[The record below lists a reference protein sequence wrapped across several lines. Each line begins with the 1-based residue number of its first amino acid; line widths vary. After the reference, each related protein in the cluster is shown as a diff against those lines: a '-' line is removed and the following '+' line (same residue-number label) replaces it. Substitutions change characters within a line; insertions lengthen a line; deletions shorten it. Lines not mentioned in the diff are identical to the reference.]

1 MKDDIAGLAALLR
14 RHPRLFVLTGAG
26 ISTSS
31 GIPGYRDAEGNWR
44 SRKPITHQEFVGDP
58 AYRRRYWA
66 RSMQGWPVIA
76 TARPNAAHT
85 ALAWLERS
93 GRVGQLVTQNVDG
106 LHRLAGSENVI
117 DLHGRLRDVVC
128 IDCAAMHA
136 RQGVQAMLE
145 AANPGFVSGAT
156 ATPAAAP
163 DGDADVDVDSSS
175 FVVPACPAC
184 GGMLKPDVV
193 FFGANVPKER
203 AGAALAAALSAD
215 AMLVAGSSLMVRSG
229 YRLCEAAHAAGK
241 PVVVVNRGR
250 TRADHLLALKVNAEC
265 GAVLSQ
271 LAASL

>member
-1 MKDDIAGLAALLR
+1 MKNLA
-14 RHPRLFVLTGAG
+14 RLFETHSRVFVLTGAG
-26 ISTSS
+26 VSTSS

-44 SRKPITHQEFVGDP
+44 SRKPITHQEFIGDA

-76 TARPNAAHT
+76 GAHPNPAHV
-85 ALAWLERS
+85 ALARLQQA
-93 GRVGQLVTQNVDG
+93 GRISRLVTQNVDG
-106 LHRLAGSENVI
+106 LHARAGSAEVI
-117 DLHGRLRDVVC
+117 DLHGRLRDVLC
-128 IDCAAMHA
+128 LDCTTVHE
-136 RQGVQAMLE
+136 RQVVQDMLE
-145 AANPGFVSGAT
+145 AANPGFT
-156 ATPAAAP
+156 APSAPAVAAAP
-163 DGDADVDVDSSS
+163 DGDADVDVDTAQ

-203 AGAALAAALSAD
+203 ADAALAAALSAD

-241 PVVVVNRGR
+241 PVVAVNRGR
-250 TRADHLLALKVNAEC
+250 TRADHLLALKVDADC
-265 GAVLSQ
+265 GAALSQ

>member
-1 MKDDIAGLAALLR
+1 MQDDIAGLAALLR
-14 RHPRLFVLTGAG
+14 RHPRLVVLTGAG

-44 SRKPITHQEFVGDP
+44 SPKPITHQEFVGS
-58 AYRRRYWA
+58 AAFRQRYWA

-76 TARPNAAHT
+76 AARPNAAHV
-85 ALAWLERS
+85 ALAHLQQA
-93 GRVGQLVTQNVDG
+93 GRISRLVTQNVDG
-106 LHRLAGSENVI
+106 LHVRAGSADVI
-117 DLHGRLRDVVC
+117 DLHGHLRDVVC
-128 IDCAAMHA
+128 LDCGAVHE
-136 RQGVQAMLE
+136 RQVVQDMLE
-145 AANPGFVSGAT
+145 AVNPGFAVASAAT
-156 ATPAAAP
+156 VAAAP
-163 DGDADVDVDSSS
+163 DGDANVDVDTTG

-203 AGAALAAALSAD
+203 ADAALAAALSAD

-241 PVVVVNRGR
+241 PVVAVNRGR
-250 TRADHLLALKVNAEC
+250 TRADHLLALKVDADC
-265 GAVLSQ
+265 GEALSQ